1 MGAGADALARGDPQA
16 AFACYQSAA
25 RAEPGLAGAWYMQGG
40 VYVMVGRG
48 GEALRFFEHAVALQ
62 PLHAEAWFEMGN
74 VLLSQGQPHLA
85 ERALVAAAHALR
97 TAAEAGGGDGGGG
110 GGGNGR
116 GVVAGL
122 PDEQLHATVLS
133 NLGNALLEQGR
144 GAEAEARYE
153 EAVRVAPLCIAYNGL
168 SNALEGQGKHGEA
181 SAACLRGA
189 RALPS
194 CDLAYYNLGRLLRAA
209 QSRQAEAA
217 AAHKEAVRLVPD
229 NALYLNAYGTALQSE
244 DNKGAAR
251 AYRQALLLAPRWS
264 APYRNLGLHDYEEG
278 NSDAAL
284 KLFGTVVRA
293 APGHRAHSPAPT
305 APRPPRAQPRAMHDA
320 CMTRARRCLAPCVA
334 LYA

>member
-1 MGAGADALARGDPQA
+1 MEAGAEALARGDPQA

-25 RAEPGLAGAWYMQGG
+25 RVEPGLAGSWYMQGG

-74 VLLSQGQPHLA
+74 VLLSQAQPHLA
-85 ERALVAAAHALR
+85 ERALVAAARALR
-97 TAAEAGGGDGGGG
+97 TAAEAGGGGGGG
-110 GGGNGR
+110 NGNGNGR

-144 GAEAEARYE
+144 GAEAEGRYE

-217 AAHKEAVRLVPD
+217 AAHKEAVRLAPG

-264 APYRNLGLHDYEEG
+264 APYRNLGLLDYEEG
-278 NSDAAL
+278 RSDDAL

-293 APGHRAHSPAPT
+293 APSPTPT
-305 APRPPRAQPRAMHDA
+305 APRPQPRAHLGPCLMLGVSA
-320 CMTRARRCLAPCVA
+320 VRA
-334 LYA
+334 

>member
-1 MGAGADALARGDPQA
+1 M
-16 AFACYQSAA
+16 
-25 RAEPGLAGAWYMQGG
+25 
-40 VYVMVGRG
+40 
-48 GEALRFFEHAVALQ
+48 
-62 PLHAEAWFEMGN
+62 
-74 VLLSQGQPHLA
+74 
-85 ERALVAAAHALR
+85 
-97 TAAEAGGGDGGGG
+97 
-110 GGGNGR
+110 
-116 GVVAGL
+116 VAGL

-144 GAEAEARYE
+144 GAEAEGRYE

-217 AAHKEAVRLVPD
+217 AAHKEAVRLAPG

-264 APYRNLGLHDYEEG
+264 APYRNLGLLDYEEG
-278 NSDAAL
+278 RSDDAL

-293 APGHRAHSPAPT
+293 APSPTPT
-305 APRPPRAQPRAMHDA
+305 APRPQPRAHLGPCLMLGVSA
-320 CMTRARRCLAPCVA
+320 VRA
-334 LYA
+334 